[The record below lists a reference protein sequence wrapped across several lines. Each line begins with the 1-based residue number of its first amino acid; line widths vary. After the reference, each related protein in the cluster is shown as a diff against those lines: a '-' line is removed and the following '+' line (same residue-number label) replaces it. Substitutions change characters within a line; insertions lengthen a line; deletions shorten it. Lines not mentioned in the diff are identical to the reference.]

1 MQPMRRLKSG
11 ECRIIFA
18 LEGDVAPVR
27 LTGKRNDNEIDK
39 ALERAWRK

>member
-1 MQPMRRLKSG
+1 MRRLKSG
-11 ECRIIFA
+11 EFRVIFA

-27 LTGKRNDNEIDK
+27 LIGKRNDNEIYE